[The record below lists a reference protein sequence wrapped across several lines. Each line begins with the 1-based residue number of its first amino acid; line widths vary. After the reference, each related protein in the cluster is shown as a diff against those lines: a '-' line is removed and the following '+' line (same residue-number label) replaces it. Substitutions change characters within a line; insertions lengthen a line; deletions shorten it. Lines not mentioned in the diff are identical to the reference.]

1 MKKTLFIIDA
11 YNLIYRMFYAIPEMH
26 TRDGRVVNAI
36 FWVAKFL
43 KALSDEHPSD
53 SIIIANDVG
62 QSFRAREYS
71 EYKAQRD
78 RMPDNLRSQIDGV
91 FALFE
96 AAGIRI
102 LSEDGYEADDI
113 IGSLVTERS
122 NGWTDYQFV
131 IISSD
136 KDLCQFVHDGH
147 IHIYDAMKQKF
158 MKEKDVLEK
167 FGVPVTQV
175 RDYLA
180 IVGDSSDNI
189 PGIAGFGPKKAE
201 ELLSKYGTLEWV
213 YAELWMVNCQ
223 WWINGKLQ
231 YSLDPEKFEK
241 TELTP
246 KLKQWLFDNRDNAFL
261 SQKLATIITDLDV
274 TLHLTESDTLRAHIS
289 RKDYQDTL
297 RAYEF
302 RSLLP
307 RDEVVITKRL
317 EKQKSET
324 IMTIEWLEELQNQIL
339 SAWSCTLATNMD
351 RVAIGCAGTT
361 SVIDPTRIDMVEFV
375 SWLLGADI
383 DIWGYDL
390 KADYKRLLALQKPLQ
405 KVSEGQGKLF

>member
-1 MKKTLFIIDA
+1 MPKTLFIIDA

-96 AAGIRI
+96 AAWIRI
-102 LSEDGYEADDI
+102 LSEDGFEADDI

-122 NGWTDYQFV
+122 NGWTEYQFV

-136 KDLCQFVHDGH
+136 KDLCQFVRDGH

-167 FGVPVTQV
+167 FGVPVLQV

-180 IVGDSSDNI
+180 IVWDSSDNI

-201 ELLSKYGTLEWV
+201 ELLSKYSTLEWV
-213 YAELWMVNCQ
+213 YEH
-223 WWINGKLQ
+223 I
-231 YSLDPEKFEK
+231 D
-241 TELTP
+241 ELTP
-246 KLKQWLFDNRDNAFL
+246 KVQSTLIDQKENAFL

-274 TLHLTESDTLRAHIS
+274 TLHLTESDILRTHVS
-289 RKDYQDTL
+289 RLEYQEIL

-307 RDEVVITKRL
+307 RDEVVVTKHL
-317 EKQKSET
+317 EKQEIQT
-324 IMTIEWLEELQNQIL
+324 ISTLEWFDVLQEKIL
-339 SAWSCTLATNMD
+339 SEWSCTLTTDMD
-351 RVAIGCAGTT
+351 RVAIGCAGITFL
-361 SVIDPTRIDMVEFV
+361 IDPTLVDMVEFITC
-375 SWLLGADI
+375 LLSADI
-383 DIWGYDL
+383 EIRGYDL